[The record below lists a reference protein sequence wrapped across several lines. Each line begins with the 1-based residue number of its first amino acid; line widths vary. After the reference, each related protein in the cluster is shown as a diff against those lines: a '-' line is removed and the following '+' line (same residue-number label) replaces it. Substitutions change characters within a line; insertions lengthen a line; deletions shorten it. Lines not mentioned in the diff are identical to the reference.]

1 MKHVVVLTGAG
12 MSSESGLKTFRD
24 ANGLWEGHDIMEV
37 ATAEGFSKNPEL
49 VLEFYNQRRKQLLQV
64 NPNSAHH
71 ALSALEKTHKVTII
85 TQNVDDLHERAGS
98 KNILHLHGELLKV
111 RSTVDES
118 HIYNWKHDLS
128 LGDLCEKG
136 SQLRPHIVWF
146 GEPVPLISQA
156 IEICKSA
163 DSLLI
168 IGTSLQ
174 VYPAASLVQYV
185 PPEKDIFYIDPKP
198 IMALNKHVTIISE
211 KATTGVQKVI
221 DELTKYN

>member
-111 RSTVDES
+111 RSTVHDS
-118 HIYNWKHDLS
+118 QIYNWKHDLS

-198 IMALNKHVTIISE
+198 TMALNKHVTIISE

>member
-111 RSTVDES
+111 RSTVDDS

-198 IMALNKHVTIISE
+198 TMALNKHVTIISE

>member
-1 MKHVVVLTGAG
+1 MKHVVVLSGAG
-12 MSSESGLKTFRD
+12 MSAESGLKTFRD

-111 RSTVDES
+111 RSTVDDS
-118 HIYNWKHDLS
+118 NIYNWKHDLS

-198 IMALNKHVTIISE
+198 TMALNKHVTIISE

>member
-12 MSSESGLKTFRD
+12 MSAESGLKTFRD

-111 RSTVDES
+111 RSTVDDS
-118 HIYNWKHDLS
+118 HIYNWKS
-128 LGDLCEKG
+128 K
-136 SQLRPHIVWF
+136 
-146 GEPVPLISQA
+146 
-156 IEICKSA
+156 K
-163 DSLLI
+163 
-168 IGTSLQ
+168 
-174 VYPAASLVQYV
+174 
-185 PPEKDIFYIDPKP
+185 
-198 IMALNKHVTIISE
+198 
-211 KATTGVQKVI
+211 
-221 DELTKYN
+221 

>member
-12 MSSESGLKTFRD
+12 MSAESGLKTFRD
-24 ANGLWEGHDIMEV
+24 ANGLWEGHDVTEV

-111 RSTVDES
+111 RSTVDDS

-128 LGDLCEKG
+128 LGDLCKKG